1 MGKSVSSIKEIGG
14 LRVHPI
20 ANIMPMMSVSEL
32 DALALD
38 IQEQGL
44 REPIWLFKKEGVDYL
59 LDGRNRSLAC
69 QRVGVIPEYRY
80 YEGDENSLLGFVISL
95 NIQRRSLSGGQKAC
109 LAIEILPMI
118 EEQTKKN
125 LSEKISAL
133 RSGGEIAEEK
143 TRSTDVAGTIMG
155 VSGRYVAQAKK
166 LYSENKELFN
176 QVKSGEV
183 ILTKAMKM
191 LKEIPEVCEPVHK
204 LEVESEVVAEEC
216 ELVHKPEVESEV
228 IAEDCEPVHKP
239 IEALSKLESKKVSE
253 YIEEFGVTE
262 DKAIAFIIKRRKPK
276 AAAKPKTSFS
286 NRIEFKVDESE
297 KELLMQQAK
306 AMNMSLSEY
315 IRSLIKKG

>member
-1 MGKSVSSIKEIGG
+1 MGKSVSSIKEVGG
-14 LRVHPI
+14 LLVHPI

-133 RSGGEIAEEK
+133 RLGGEIADEK

-166 LYSENKELFN
+166 LYSENRELFD

-191 LKEIPEVCEPVHK
+191 LKEIPEECEPVHK
-204 LEVESEVVAEEC
+204 LEVEF
-216 ELVHKPEVESEV
+216 KV
-228 IAEDCEPVHKP
+228 IAEECEPVHKP
-239 IEALSKLESKKVSE
+239 VEALTKLESKKVSE

-276 AAAKPKTSFS
+276 SVAKPKTSFS

-297 KELLMQQAK
+297 KELLMNIAK
-306 AMNMSLSEY
+306 QKGMSLSEML
-315 IRSLIKKG
+315 REVVKNIK

>member
-204 LEVESEVVAEEC
+204 
-216 ELVHKPEVESEV
+216 PEVESEV

-297 KELLMQQAK
+297 KELLMNIAK
-306 AMNMSLSEY
+306 QKGISLSEML
-315 IRSLIKKG
+315 REVVKNLKQ